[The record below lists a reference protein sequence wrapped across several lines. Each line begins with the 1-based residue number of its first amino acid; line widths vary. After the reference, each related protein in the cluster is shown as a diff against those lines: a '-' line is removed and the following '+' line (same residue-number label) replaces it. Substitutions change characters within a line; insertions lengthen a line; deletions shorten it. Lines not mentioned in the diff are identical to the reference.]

1 MERMG
6 WINVFV
12 IGDGWTL
19 TTDVWDIAKIDYLK
33 HVIARKAKI
42 TRKGMRMMT
51 VGGHDWPV
59 RHAPRWTKAT
69 DWMGPRDRV
78 ILRALIKKSD
88 SLSKARAAFG
98 PRARY

>member
-1 MERMG
+1 
-6 WINVFV
+6 
-12 IGDGWTL
+12 
-19 TTDVWDIAKIDYLK
+19 
-33 HVIARKAKI
+33 
-42 TRKGMRMMT
+42 MMT
-51 VGGHDWPV
+51 VGGRDWPV
-59 RHAPRWTKAT
+59 RHAPRWSKAA

>member
-1 MERMG
+1 MVQKG
-6 WINVFV
+6 WITVFV
-12 IGDGWTL
+12 IGDGWTM
-19 TTDVWDIAKIDYLK
+19 TAEVWDIAKIDYIK
-33 HVIARKAKI
+33 QVIARKAKI
-42 TRKGMRMMT
+42 PRKGMRMMT